1 MMIQNNIDDKK
12 AFYFQ
17 WHFTENCNLR
27 CIHCYQENY
36 MVKDLPEKKIFSI
49 ADIINNTLKKWN
61 KFGRIS
67 LTGGEPFIRKNI
79 LYRLL
84 DYFENTEQIYWVG
97 ILSNGTLI
105 DEEDAARLTSYSK
118 LKEVQISIDG
128 ATSESHDRIRGSG
141 NFSKAIRAIQV
152 LKQHDIPVSMM
163 FTLHRENSTEALPVI
178 QLAEDLDINALT
190 IERIVPMNDDDVQ
203 KFYMNSKELEAQYQ
217 QIYHM
222 KKQIEA
228 RSALQIRVSR
238 PLWVLTD
245 ENLGG
250 FCPAGFSSL
259 AILHDGTVLPCRR
272 LEIPIGNILTDGLF
286 KIWYTSDVLWN
297 LRNKRKLGGNCRNC
311 QYLSRCGGCR
321 AVAYQMTGN
330 YMADDPQCW
339 KITEGFYDANG

>member
-1 MMIQNNIDDKK
+1 MNNKKIQNGIDDKK

-17 WHFTENCNLR
+17 WHFTEQCNLR
-27 CIHCYQENY
+27 CIHCYQDNY
-36 MVKDLPEKKIFSI
+36 AINDLPEEKIYLI
-49 ADIINNTLKKWN
+49 AHIINSTLKKWN

-67 LTGGEPFIRKNI
+67 LTGGEPFLRKNI
-79 LYRLL
+79 LNKLL
-84 DYFENTEQIYWVG
+84 DYFENADQVYWIG

-105 DEEDAARLTSYSK
+105 DEEDAIRLQNYSK

-128 ATSESHDRIRGSG
+128 ANAESHDRIRGIG
-141 NFSKAIRAIQV
+141 NFSKAVKAIQV
-152 LKQHDIPVSMM
+152 LKQNDIPVSIM
-163 FTLHRENSTEALPVI
+163 FTLHRENCTEALPVI
-178 QLAEDLDINALT
+178 KLAEDLNVNALT
-190 IERIVPMNDDDVQ
+190 IERIVPMNTDDVR
-203 KFYMNSKELEAQYQ
+203 KFYMYSKELEAQYK
-217 QIYHM
+217 QIYQL

-228 RSALQIRVSR
+228 HSTLKIRVSR

-259 AILHDGTVLPCRR
+259 AILYDGTVLPCRR
-272 LEIPIGNILTDGLF
+272 LGIPIGNILTDGLF

-297 LRNKRKLGGNCRNC
+297 LRNKRNLGEDCRNC

-321 AVAYQMTGN
+321 AVAYQITGD

-339 KITEGFYDANG
+339 KVTERLQ